1 MYTVVEESDV
11 PSPFVDNPR
20 SGASAEPVFRY
31 ETTDGFGARF
41 RKGTPVFRCSRETRP
56 NRVFLGPLFFPLDIS
71 DPLGIL
77 AESVMFLTLG
87 LYYYCWIR
95 YFRSRKRLYLF
106 SPLLSIP
113 VPMAVFPVIYFL
125 LSAVILDSLPVFLGG
140 LVLAAGH
147 VPISYLHYRALVKP
161 S

>member
-1 MYTVVEESDV
+1 MFHPLSLIIPVLALL
-11 PSPFVDNPR
+11 PNLFFVMKQPMD
-20 SGASAEPVFRY
+20 SAPDSVKEPLYFVIP
-31 ETTDGFGARF
+31 EKLGQIG
-41 RKGTPVFRCSRETRP
+41 
-56 NRVFLGPLFFPLDIS
+56 VFLGPLFFPLDIS